1 MSANLIAVNPQ
12 AGLPSARAMLAELW
26 AAAGLDPHA
35 LARFSATGSEPALRS
50 SFAVGTALQVTLGA
64 ATLAATEV
72 GRLRGAATALASVE
86 LLDVVRESACRFTL
100 DGRMPARWDK
110 LSGLYRC
117 GVGGQSSGDDDGGD
131 HDGDFDPSSWV
142 RIHANFAHHRD
153 GVLTLLGLPPGPA
166 TERKAVEAALCHW
179 SAQAF
184 ESAAA
189 ERGLVVAAL
198 RSPAEWAAHPQAAA
212 VATEPL
218 LRIER
223 AGAAAAP
230 LGWLPCSNVQQPL
243 AGLRVL
249 ELTRILA
256 GPVAGRTLAAQG
268 ADVLLINGPHLPNIE
283 ALAETSRGKLSALLD
298 LRIAED
304 RATLR
309 ALIKQCDVFLQ
320 SYRPGALAAIGFGP
334 EELERLRPGI
344 VSVSLSAY
352 GTQGPW
358 AGRRGF
364 DSLVQSATGLNVA
377 EARALG
383 RSEPCALPLQALDFG
398 AGYLLAFGALAAL
411 LHQRQQGGNWR
422 VQVSLAGVGR
432 WLQQLDRIA
441 DPGGAPHLDFEAAS
455 EDIDSGFGRLR
466 AVRHAAHIGGRRLNW
481 RRPSMPPGSHAPEWP
496 DQTGRLGQSGPPA
509 LLTGAGP

>member
-1 MSANLIAVNPQ
+1 MSANLFAVNPQ
-12 AGLPSARAMLAELW
+12 AGLPPARAVLAELW
-26 AAAGLDPHA
+26 AAAGLDPRA

-50 SFAVGTALQVTLGA
+50 SFAVGTALQAALGA

-72 GRLRGAATALASVE
+72 GRLRGATAALASVE

-100 DGRMPARWDK
+100 EGRTPAQWDK

-117 GVGGQSSGDDDGGD
+117 GAGQSGGSDDGGD
-131 HDGDFDPSSWV
+131 HDSDVDPRSWV
-142 RIHANFAHHRD
+142 RIHTNFAHHRD
-153 GVLTLLGLPPGPA
+153 GVLALLGLPPGPG
-166 TERKAVEAALCHW
+166 TERNAVEAALRHW
-179 SAQAF
+179 SAQAL

-230 LGWLPCSNVQQPL
+230 LGWLPCSNEQRL

-298 LRIAED
+298 LRTAED

-309 ALIKQCDVFLQ
+309 ALIRNCDVFLQ

-411 LHQRQQGGNWR
+411 VHQRQQGGNWR

-432 WLQQLDRIA
+432 WLQYLGRIA
-441 DPGGAPHLDFEAAS
+441 DPDEAPNLDFEAAS
-455 EDIDSGFGRLR
+455 EDVDSGFGRLR

-481 RRPSMPPGSHAPEWP
+481 RRPSMPPGSHAPAWP
-496 DQTGRLGQSGPPA
+496 DQT
-509 LLTGAGP
+509 

>member
-1 MSANLIAVNPQ
+1 MSASPFSDDPQ
-12 AGLPSARAMLAELW
+12 AGPPSAPAVLAALW
-26 AAAGLDPHA
+26 AAAGLDPSA
-35 LARFSATGSEPALRS
+35 QQRFSATGSEPALRT
-50 SFAVGTALQVTLGA
+50 SFAVGTALQAALGA

-72 GRLRGAATALASVE
+72 ARLRGAAPAQARVDLI
-86 LLDVVRESACRFTL
+86 DVVRESACHFTL
-100 DGRMPARWDK
+100 DGRAPAQWDK

-117 GVGGQSSGDDDGGD
+117 GRRDDDRGD
-131 HDGDFDPSSWV
+131 PDGDPHAWV

-153 GVLTLLGLPPGPA
+153 GVLALLGLQPGPA
-166 TERKAVEAALCHW
+166 TERGAVEAALRHW
-179 SAQAF
+179 SAIAF

-189 ERGLVVAAL
+189 ERGLVVAAV
-198 RSPAEWAAHPQAAA
+198 RTPAEWAAHPQAAA
-212 VATEPL
+212 VAGEPL

-223 AGAAAAP
+223 AGVAVAP
-230 LGWLPCSNVQQPL
+230 LAALPCSSSPQTPL
-243 AGLRVL
+243 SGLRVL

-268 ADVLLINGPHLPNIE
+268 ADVLLVNGPHLPNIE

-298 LRIAED
+298 LRTAEG

-309 ALIKQCDVFLQ
+309 SLVSQCDVFLQ
-320 SYRPGALAAIGFGP
+320 SYRPGALDAIGFGP
-334 EELERLRPGI
+334 DELERLRPGI

-398 AGYLLAFGALAAL
+398 AGYLLAFGALAAV
-411 LHQRQQGGNWR
+411 LHQRQQGGSWR
-422 VQVSLAGVGR
+422 VRVSLAGVGR
-432 WLQQLDRIA
+432 WLQQLGRIA
-441 DPGGAPHLDFEAAS
+441 DPGAAPALDFEAAS
-455 EDIDSGFGRLR
+455 EDSDSGFGRLR
-466 AVRHAAHIGGRRLNW
+466 AVRHAAHIDGQRLTW
-481 RRPSMPPGSHAPEWP
+481 RRPSMPPGAHAPAWP
-496 DQTGRLGQSGPPA
+496 ERTA
-509 LLTGAGP
+509 